1 MKTKLLFIS
10 SILLLSS
17 CQKSIE
23 GFKKNFQTTDRDYVI
38 EQFSGGKLVKTYKF
52 TSTLN
57 DSKGS
62 DGFYFYNRDTLVEL
76 SGDLIIKSTN

>member
-52 TSTLN
+52 TGTLN
-57 DSKGS
+57 DSEGS

>member
-52 TSTLN
+52 TGTLN